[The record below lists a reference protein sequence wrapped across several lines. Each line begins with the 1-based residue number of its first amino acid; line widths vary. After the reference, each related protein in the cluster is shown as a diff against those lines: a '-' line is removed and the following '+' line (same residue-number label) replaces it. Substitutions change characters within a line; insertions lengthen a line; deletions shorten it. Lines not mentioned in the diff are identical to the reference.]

1 MPLLFPES
9 QPSNLSSSTKSWVNA
24 HCDGGARGNPGPA
37 GYGAVLVD
45 DAGATLAELSEFLG
59 VRTNNVA
66 EYAGLLA
73 VLRWTLEHGHR
84 RLRVTSDSLL
94 MVKQMK
100 GQYKVNSPDLR
111 PMWEEARRMTRE
123 LDVFEITHALRHK
136 NKVADRL
143 ANEAMDRGMG
153 RGPAPGSAAAAP
165 RSSAPVAPSPIR
177 PATSQARPT
186 APPPRIVRLA
196 DERQPDEPVETGP
209 IRGVVRDGVVRL
221 LGGRTL
227 AEGSQVEVVPD

>member
-1 MPLLFPES
+1 MPSLFPELA
-9 QPSNLSSSTKSWVNA
+9 QPEDSTSPARPQTWVNA

-45 DAGATLAELSEFLG
+45 DKGNTLAELSEFLG

-73 VLRWTLEHGHR
+73 VLRWTGEHGYP

-111 PMWEEARRMTRE
+111 PMWEEARRMARALE
-123 LDVFEITHALRHK
+123 AFEITHALRHK

-153 RGPAPGSAAAAP
+153 RAPHGAAGSRPAGPAPVPTCAASIPVGKPTSGS
-165 RSSAPVAPSPIR
+165 PVA
-177 PATSQARPT
+177 QAGAAVP
-186 APPPRIVRLA
+186 
-196 DERQPDEPVETGP
+196 EETGP
-209 IRGVVRDGVVRL
+209 IRGLVRDGVVRL

-227 AEGSQVEVVPD
+227 AEGTYVRITPE